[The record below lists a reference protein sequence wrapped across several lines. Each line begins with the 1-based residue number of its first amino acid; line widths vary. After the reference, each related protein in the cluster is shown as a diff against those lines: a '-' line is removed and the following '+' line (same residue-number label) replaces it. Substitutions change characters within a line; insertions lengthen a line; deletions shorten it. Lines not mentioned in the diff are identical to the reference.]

1 MRISMNRELENLE
14 THIPFLGTV
23 GSISPYIG
31 LFGTVWGIMHAFIAL
46 GGGEAG
52 NVADGCTGYRR
63 STDRDR
69 NRSVRRNS
77 GGNGVQPSEPAREQT
92 GTELRQLYGRVH
104 RDSASSGVYQ
114 HREQQGVNHGQ
125 IAWTRSSR
133 AQVRN
138 QYRSVT
144 GRAAGAAA
152 DLYGDSAHHHQSV
165 EVDLPDAT
173 ESQAVSTNDD
183 PPVIIEVSGVG
194 QYSVVVEKDRM
205 DQLPPEQVIAEA
217 QRRLESNPKTVF
229 LIGGAKDVPYDEI
242 IKALNLLHSAGVKS
256 VGLMTQPI

>member
-1 MRISMNRELENLE
+1 MARSRGRNRRELK
-14 THIPFLGTV
+14 
-23 GSISPYIG
+23 
-31 LFGTVWGIMHAFIAL
+31 
-46 GGGEAG
+46 
-52 NVADGCTGYRR
+52 
-63 STDRDR
+63 
-69 NRSVRRNS
+69 
-77 GGNGVQPSEPAREQT
+77 SEINIVPLLDVLLVLLLIFMAT
-92 GTELRQLYGRVH
+92 APIIT
-104 RDSASSGVYQ
+104 
-114 HREQQGVNHGQ
+114 
-125 IAWTRSSR
+125 
-133 AQVRN
+133 
-138 QYRSVT
+138 
-144 GRAAGAAA
+144 
-152 DLYGDSAHHHQSV
+152 QSV
-165 EVDLPDAT
+165 EVDLPDAS

>member
-1 MRISMNRELENLE
+1 MARRGRGRGRRELK
-14 THIPFLGTV
+14 
-23 GSISPYIG
+23 
-31 LFGTVWGIMHAFIAL
+31 
-46 GGGEAG
+46 
-52 NVADGCTGYRR
+52 
-63 STDRDR
+63 
-69 NRSVRRNS
+69 
-77 GGNGVQPSEPAREQT
+77 SEINIVPLLDVLLVLLLIFMAT
-92 GTELRQLYGRVH
+92 APIIT
-104 RDSASSGVYQ
+104 
-114 HREQQGVNHGQ
+114 
-125 IAWTRSSR
+125 
-133 AQVRN
+133 
-138 QYRSVT
+138 
-144 GRAAGAAA
+144 
-152 DLYGDSAHHHQSV
+152 QSV

-173 ESQAVSTNDD
+173 DSQTVSSNDE

>member
-1 MRISMNRELENLE
+1 MATAPII
-14 THIPFLGTV
+14 T
-23 GSISPYIG
+23 
-31 LFGTVWGIMHAFIAL
+31 
-46 GGGEAG
+46 
-52 NVADGCTGYRR
+52 
-63 STDRDR
+63 
-69 NRSVRRNS
+69 
-77 GGNGVQPSEPAREQT
+77 
-92 GTELRQLYGRVH
+92 
-104 RDSASSGVYQ
+104 
-114 HREQQGVNHGQ
+114 
-125 IAWTRSSR
+125 
-133 AQVRN
+133 
-138 QYRSVT
+138 
-144 GRAAGAAA
+144 
-152 DLYGDSAHHHQSV
+152 QSV

-217 QRRLESNPKTVF
+217 QRRPESNPKTVF

>member
-1 MRISMNRELENLE
+1 RGRRELK
-14 THIPFLGTV
+14 
-23 GSISPYIG
+23 
-31 LFGTVWGIMHAFIAL
+31 
-46 GGGEAG
+46 
-52 NVADGCTGYRR
+52 
-63 STDRDR
+63 
-69 NRSVRRNS
+69 
-77 GGNGVQPSEPAREQT
+77 SEINIVPLLDVLLVLLLIFMAT
-92 GTELRQLYGRVH
+92 APIIT
-104 RDSASSGVYQ
+104 
-114 HREQQGVNHGQ
+114 
-125 IAWTRSSR
+125 
-133 AQVRN
+133 
-138 QYRSVT
+138 
-144 GRAAGAAA
+144 
-152 DLYGDSAHHHQSV
+152 QSV

>member
-1 MRISMNRELENLE
+1 MARSRGRGRHELKSEINIVPLLDVLLVLLLIFMA
-14 THIPFLGTV
+14 TAPIIP
-23 GSISPYIG
+23 
-31 LFGTVWGIMHAFIAL
+31 
-46 GGGEAG
+46 
-52 NVADGCTGYRR
+52 
-63 STDRDR
+63 
-69 NRSVRRNS
+69 
-77 GGNGVQPSEPAREQT
+77 
-92 GTELRQLYGRVH
+92 
-104 RDSASSGVYQ
+104 
-114 HREQQGVNHGQ
+114 
-125 IAWTRSSR
+125 
-133 AQVRN
+133 
-138 QYRSVT
+138 
-144 GRAAGAAA
+144 
-152 DLYGDSAHHHQSV
+152 QSV

>member
-1 MRISMNRELENLE
+1 MARSRGRGRRELK
-14 THIPFLGTV
+14 
-23 GSISPYIG
+23 
-31 LFGTVWGIMHAFIAL
+31 
-46 GGGEAG
+46 
-52 NVADGCTGYRR
+52 
-63 STDRDR
+63 
-69 NRSVRRNS
+69 
-77 GGNGVQPSEPAREQT
+77 SEINIVPLLDVLLVLLLIFMAT
-92 GTELRQLYGRVH
+92 APIIT
-104 RDSASSGVYQ
+104 
-114 HREQQGVNHGQ
+114 
-125 IAWTRSSR
+125 
-133 AQVRN
+133 
-138 QYRSVT
+138 
-144 GRAAGAAA
+144 
-152 DLYGDSAHHHQSV
+152 QSV

-194 QYSVVVEKDRM
+194 QYSMVVEKDRM